1 LNYLLGH
8 GGLPWYYLNSIH
20 KEKKMK
26 LKRLAI
32 LSAVLVAALS
42 AVQGCRMGYD
52 LEPELDNP
60 GEGVMSKKTADLIFD
75 YEPEGIGVV
84 IIKLKNA
91 AALTEYLNGA
101 AANIQPAAAL
111 MLAVEV
117 SDLPT
122 FVIKTID
129 RRPVIRIADDAFSP
143 AAGADDIST
152 AASAIELPVVV
163 EDLGDNLFNGMETPI
178 YVDIP
183 EAVVDRMRA
192 AYLDNIREEENEAA
206 AGEAGDEILIEVF
219 RRVLAGSAAVVR
231 QITGEGEPELITAG
245 PLVDLEEPGEP
256 GESEEPS
263 TPSTPSGP
271 SAPPPSI
278 SYRLGQI
285 TGLAPTPGGTPAARV
300 SGTGYS
306 GTVAWSSS
314 NPDWTSELFDPTES
328 YTAVITII
336 SWSGYTLTSVV
347 DNPVPGA
354 DTTSIGSQSGAGAV
368 ITAIFLPARDSSGGG
383 ANTPQLP

>member
-1 LNYLLGH
+1 
-8 GGLPWYYLNSIH
+8 
-20 KEKKMK
+20 MK

-32 LSAVLVAALS
+32 LSAVLAAALS

-91 AALTEYLNGA
+91 AALTEYLNGTT
-101 AANIQPAAAL
+101 ANIQPAAAL

-117 SDLPT
+117 SDLPE

-129 RRPVIRIADDAFSP
+129 RRPVIRIADGAFSP

-152 AASAIELPVVV
+152 AASAIELPETV
-163 EDLGDNLFNGMETPI
+163 EELGDNLFNGMETPI

-183 EAVVDRMRA
+183 EAVVERMRA

-206 AGEAGDEILIEVF
+206 AGETEDEILTEVF

-245 PLVDLEEPGEP
+245 PLADLEEPGEP
-256 GESEEPS
+256 DESEEPS
-263 TPSTPSGP
+263 TPSDTPV
-271 SAPPPSI
+271 PPPLPLV
-278 SYRLGQI
+278 SYRLESGEI
-285 TGLAPTPGGTPAARV
+285 SGLVPTIGGTPETDV

-306 GTVAWSSS
+306 GTVVWSSDDS
-314 NPDWTSELFDPTES
+314 DWTSESFEPGHS
-328 YTAVITII
+328 YTAVITITTLRA
-336 SWSGYTLTSVV
+336 YTLSGVA
-347 DNPVPGA
+347 DDPV
-354 DTTSIGSQSGAGAV
+354 SGAVYTTIENLSVAGAR
-368 ITAIFLPARDSSGGG
+368 ITAVFPPLPTRQPSNEPDNEDA
-383 ANTPQLP
+383 AIPQ